1 LSQRHIESTQL
12 CGVRKQ
18 CSTNIS
24 GFLRMAL
31 HSLEIVVM
39 MISSTATAVQ
49 ICLKERYRLS
59 KAGSWTTATI
69 VRTATTHR
77 LEPAFRSM
85 ASENRIPFGHAG
97 NEFQLVTTPNRPASS
112 ALPCR
117 RRCSPASQCESCN
130 QAMVQCRQKVGHQP
144 GYSCAKC
151 RKALDQCRAGAI
163 PSGK

>member
-1 LSQRHIESTQL
+1 LSQRHIESTQP

-24 GFLRMAL
+24 GFLRIAL

-69 VRTATTHR
+69 VRTVTTHR

-85 ASENRIPFGHAG
+85 AAENRIPFGHAG
-97 NEFQLVTTPNRPASS
+97 NEIPAGTTPNERINDYNPARGRRPEQPLASAS
-112 ALPCR
+112 AR
-117 RRCSPASQCESCN
+117 RARY
-130 QAMVQCRQKVGHQP
+130 RLTH
-144 GYSCAKC
+144 
-151 RKALDQCRAGAI
+151 R
-163 PSGK
+163 